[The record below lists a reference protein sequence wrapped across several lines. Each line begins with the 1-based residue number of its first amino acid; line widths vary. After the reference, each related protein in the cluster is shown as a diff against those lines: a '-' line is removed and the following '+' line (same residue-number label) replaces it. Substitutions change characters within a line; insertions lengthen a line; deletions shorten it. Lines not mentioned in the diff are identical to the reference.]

1 MIRWSASGYLLAVRN
16 PGSGPAAR
24 HRDLPLDPSS
34 ARAARALVQS
44 TCEDWA
50 VDDDVCDDATLVA
63 SELVAN
69 VIDHAR
75 TQCRI
80 TVSVQDTGLR
90 VDVRD
95 FFPGPPLRPRPID
108 VHAQRGRGLQV
119 VDALSAVWGV
129 TEFDDGKSVWAVLAS
144 ATPPG
149 RTGLITPGQ
158 DHQR

>member
-1 MIRWSASGYLLAVRN
+1 MAVGN
-16 PGSGPAAR
+16 PGSGPATR

-34 ARAARALVQS
+34 ARAARVLVQS

-75 TQCRI
+75 TQCRV

-95 FFPGPPLRPRPID
+95 FFPGPPPRPRPID